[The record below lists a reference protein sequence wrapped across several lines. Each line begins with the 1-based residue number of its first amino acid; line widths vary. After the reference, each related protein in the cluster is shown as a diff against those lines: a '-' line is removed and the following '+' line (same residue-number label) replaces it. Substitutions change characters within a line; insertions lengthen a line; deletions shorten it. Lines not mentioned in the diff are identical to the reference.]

1 MAACAWPQYSA
12 GPETLFI
19 VYSASQIGRDS
30 LDRAA
35 VPPSP
40 RGHGKPPAP
49 IVHLVKPS
57 S

>member
-1 MAACAWPQYSA
+1 MGACARAQYSA
-12 GPETLFI
+12 GPETLI
-19 VYSASQIGRDS
+19 IDYSASQFGRDS

-35 VPPSP
+35 LPPSP